1 MKILQIINSLA
12 TGGAEKLLLDTI
24 PLYRKAGIEMDV
36 LLLWDNNQPFTV
48 ALKALNCCKVMVLNE
63 SDDYRDIYAI
73 SNIFKL
79 RTYLKA
85 YDIAHVHLFPSLY
98 FVRLAS
104 IGLPIK
110 LLFTEHNTN
119 NRRINNKKFKL
130 LERWCYNRYQKI
142 VCISDEIK
150 LLYSQYLNL
159 PERLVI
165 IENGINLETIFS
177 AKSYAKTQIA
187 ESIYE
192 EDKVLLQVSGFRN
205 QKDQDTLIKALSFL
219 PSHFK
224 VLLVGDGERKND
236 LISLVNFLGLQNR
249 VLLLGL
255 RMDVANLLKSVD
267 LVVLSSHYEG
277 LSLASVEGMA
287 SGKPFLASNVPG
299 LKGVVEGAGILFE
312 KGNAEELAS
321 KIKELMHNTE
331 LYSQVANACQERSKK
346 YDIQVMVNKH
356 IQLYQEVYAN

>member
-12 TGGAEKLLLDTI
+12 TGGAEKLLLDTL

-48 ALKALNCCKVMVLNE
+48 ALKALNCCKVIVLNE
-63 SDDYRDIYAI
+63 SDNYRDIYAL
-73 SNIFKL
+73 SNIFNL
-79 RTYLKA
+79 RTYLKE

-104 IGLPIK
+104 FGLPVK
-110 LLFTEHNTN
+110 LLFTEHNTS

-130 LERWCYNRYQKI
+130 LERWCYNGYQKI
-142 VCISDEIK
+142 ICISDEIK
-150 LLYSQYLNL
+150 LLYSLYLNL
-159 PERLVI
+159 PDRLVVI
-165 IENGINLETIFS
+165 KNGINLDTIFS
-177 AKSYAKTQIA
+177 AESYIKSAVA
-187 ESIYE
+187 ESIHE
-192 EDKVLLQVSGFRN
+192 KDVLLLQVSGFRE
-205 QKDQDTLIKALSFL
+205 QKDQDTLIKALPFL
-219 PSHFK
+219 PSHYK
-224 VLLVGDGERKND
+224 VVLVGDGERKND

-249 VLLLGL
+249 VLFLGL

-299 LKGVVEGAGILFE
+299 LKGVVEGAGVLFTQ
-312 KGNAEELAS
+312 GNAEELAS
-321 KIKELMHNTE
+321 KIKELMHNAE
-331 LYSQVANACQERSKK
+331 LYSQVANACKERAKQ
-346 YDIQVMVNKH
+346 YDVNIMVDQN
-356 IQLYQEVYAN
+356 IELYKEIYEN